1 MIILLSMPFDVRES
15 QEAENGLWIHHPRVL
30 IDPYSNQQRR
40 SKSEPDLQE
49 LPIKRQRGLLSDENL
64 CTLYDLPFL
73 NCV

>member
-15 QEAENGLWIHHPRVL
+15 QEAENGLWIHHPRVF

-49 LPIKRQRGLLSDENL
+49 LPIKRQ
-64 CTLYDLPFL
+64 
-73 NCV
+73 

>member
-30 IDPYSNQQRR
+30 IDPYSHQQRR

-49 LPIKRQRGLLSDENL
+49 LPIKRQ
-64 CTLYDLPFL
+64 
-73 NCV
+73 